1 MLIQFL
7 TGLVIGFV
15 VVTVVTLVLRNN
27 KKKSEDII
35 NKL

>member
-1 MLIQFL
+1 MPIWFL

-15 VVTVVTLVLRNN
+15 VVTLVLRNN